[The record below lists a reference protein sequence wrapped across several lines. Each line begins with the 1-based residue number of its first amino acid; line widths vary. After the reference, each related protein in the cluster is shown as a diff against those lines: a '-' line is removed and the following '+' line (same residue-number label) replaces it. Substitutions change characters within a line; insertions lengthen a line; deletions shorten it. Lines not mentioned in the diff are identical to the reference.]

1 MLICGKKKIYSGKIK
16 TKTKTPDLKR
26 GFSREQLQKI
36 KISWIYKNFRET
48 FEPVRVAESGRDTD
62 VQEYHIS
69 LIQKSEHFYI
79 KIDND

>member
-1 MLICGKKKIYSGKIK
+1 MWEEENIFWKNKNKDKNSWLE
-16 TKTKTPDLKR
+16 KR
-26 GFSREQLQKI
+26 FSREQLQKI

-48 FEPVRVAESGRDTD
+48 FEPVRVAESGRDID

-69 LIQKSEHFYI
+69 LIQKSEHFYM